1 MLKAVLGLTENKAF
15 LDDLSEEEIREIQ
28 KRPEFQ
34 KKFKEFTRIAKE
46 RQLKLRQDEP
56 GLHPPAKED

>member
-1 MLKAVLGLTENKAF
+1 MTENKAF

-28 KRPEFQ
+28 NNPEFQ

-56 GLHPPAKED
+56 SLNPSAKEN